1 MLQISLLKE
10 SDFKDLLQFELE
22 NRRYFAASVSDRG
35 DNYFSNFQTIVVE
48 HIENQ
53 QRGECLFFLVRN
65 SSGDIVGRV
74 NLRGI
79 GMQDNFR
86 TASLGYRFGER
97 FCGKGYATHSVFL
110 VCEKA
115 KNELNIHQLK
125 AMVSVQNAG
134 SQRVLE
140 KSGFLV
146 TDGTPTHFVS
156 NGKTV
161 QAIHYIKFLISGQEK
176 GKNSTGL

>member
-1 MLQISLLKE
+1 MLHISLLKE
-10 SDFKDLLQFELE
+10 FDSKDLLQFELE

-35 DNYFSNFQTIVVE
+35 VDYFSNFQTIMADD
-48 HIENQ
+48 IEEQ
-53 QRGECLFFLVRN
+53 KRGDCQYYLTQN

-74 NLRGI
+74 NLRDI
-79 GMQDNFR
+79 GMQANLR
-86 TASLGYRFGER
+86 TANLGYRIGER
-97 FCGKGYATHSVFL
+97 FCGKGYATLAVSL

-125 AMVSVQNAG
+125 AMVSVQNVG

-140 KSGFLV
+140 KSGFMV
-146 TDGTPTHFVS
+146 IDGTPTHFVS

-161 QAIHYIKFLISGQEK
+161 QAIHYIKFLSE
-176 GKNSTGL
+176 

>member
-10 SDFKDLLQFELE
+10 SDSKDLMQFELE

-35 DNYFSNFQTIVVE
+35 DDYFSNFQTIMADR
-48 HIENQ
+48 IEEQ
-53 QRGECLFFLVRN
+53 QRGECQFYLVRN
-65 SSGDIVGRV
+65 SSGDIIGRV

-79 GMQDNFR
+79 GMQANLR
-86 TASLGYRFGER
+86 AASLGYRFGER
-97 FCGKGYATHSVFL
+97 FCGKGYATRSVSL

-115 KNELNIHQLK
+115 KNELNIHQMK

-146 TDGTPTHFVS
+146 ADGTPTHFVS

-161 QAIHYIKFLISGQEK
+161 QAIHYIKFLSE
-176 GKNSTGL
+176 

>member
-1 MLQISLLKE
+1 MLYISLLKE
-10 SDFKDLLQFELE
+10 SDSKDLLQFELE

-35 DNYFSNFQTIVVE
+35 DDYFSNFQTIMSDRIKE
-48 HIENQ
+48 QE
-53 QRGECLFFLVRN
+53 RGECQFYLARN

-74 NLRGI
+74 NLRDI
-79 GMQDNFR
+79 GMHTNLR
-86 TASLGYRFGER
+86 TANLGYRFGEK
-97 FCGKGYATHSVFL
+97 FCGKGYATRSVFL
-110 VCEKA
+110 ICEKA

-125 AMVSVQNAG
+125 AMVSVQNVG

-140 KSGFLV
+140 KSGFQV

-161 QAIHYIKFLISGQEK
+161 QAIHYIKSLS
-176 GKNSTGL
+176 

>member
-1 MLQISLLKE
+1 MLDIRLLEE
-10 SDFKDLLQFELE
+10 SDSKDLLQFELE

-35 DNYFSNFQTIVVE
+35 DDYFSNFQTLLAE
-48 HIENQ
+48 RIEEQ
-53 QRGECLFFLVRN
+53 ERGQCRYYLVRN

-74 NLRGI
+74 NLRNI
-79 GMQDNFR
+79 EMQANCR
-86 TASLGYRFGER
+86 TASLGYRIGER
-97 FCGKGYATHSVFL
+97 FCQKGYATLAVSL
-110 VCEKA
+110 LCEKA
-115 KNELNIHQLK
+115 KCELNIDQLT
-125 AMVSVQNAG
+125 AMVSVQNPG

-161 QAIHYIKFLISGQEK
+161 DAIHYIKFLSE
-176 GKNSTGL
+176 